1 MAFLTTVIDGAR
13 QTSDATLQDGKFVV
27 ITIPLCIFENAGSTQ
42 VHFGKLNTNN
52 VKRSHYAKLIQY
64 AFDMEVIRRITRECP
79 SAVEKVY
86 LQRRGDYIALFVVFT
101 HAGPADAA
109 DVASTM
115 MAFNGG
121 KLAAADDAQ
130 QQKKQRKNEK
140 DQFNAPLF
148 IAARETALARSN
160 GAGNVNTACFPAA
173 SFNKTPDK
181 LANYAY
187 LITSEEDIYKV
198 FSMIYIDAGFEP
210 VEDGGGGGGGGGG
223 GAATGGGASG
233 GGGGGGGGE
242 ASDDDDAVYG
252 AGVAGVGR
260 GGVGRDH
267 DDDDDDGGAGGG
279 GGGGGG
285 TQHLGGSNIAR
296 FRVQARRSPDE
307 EETDDAGPATEVFS
321 VKLTWADL
329 HSLDNPALKHLGVVD
344 DALVATR
351 TLRAGNGAGTLYV
364 VDATFHLFNSFYN
377 SVEPCGD
384 LLKQFEIFARV
395 CVENE
400 TRADEQNPPG
410 DLTILNMFRHSE
422 FGRKFIDREPSK
434 TKMREVADMVFSRI
448 STSDGLPEAVA
459 DMMRDVNDLYRQRAG
474 KGAAG
479 GCCATHTTLRSK
491 VD

>member
-1 MAFLTTVIDGAR
+1 
-13 QTSDATLQDGKFVV
+13 
-27 ITIPLCIFENAGSTQ
+27 
-42 VHFGKLNTNN
+42 
-52 VKRSHYAKLIQY
+52 
-64 AFDMEVIRRITRECP
+64 MEVIRRITRECP
-79 SAVEKVY
+79 SAVDKVY

-101 HAGPADAA
+101 HAGPAEAA
-109 DVASTM
+109 DVASKM

-121 KLAAADDAQ
+121 KLNVDGHQADDTQ

-242 ASDDDDAVYG
+242 ASDDDAAVYG

-267 DDDDDDGGAGGG
+267 DDDDDDGGGGAG

-296 FRVQARRSPDE
+296 FRVQAPRSPDE

-329 HSLDNPALKHLGVVD
+329 HCLDNPALKHLGVVD

-351 TLRAGNGAGTLYV
+351 
-364 VDATFHLFNSFYN
+364 
-377 SVEPCGD
+377 
-384 LLKQFEIFARV
+384 
-395 CVENE
+395 
-400 TRADEQNPPG
+400 
-410 DLTILNMFRHSE
+410 
-422 FGRKFIDREPSK
+422 
-434 TKMREVADMVFSRI
+434 
-448 STSDGLPEAVA
+448 
-459 DMMRDVNDLYRQRAG
+459 
-474 KGAAG
+474 
-479 GCCATHTTLRSK
+479 
-491 VD
+491 